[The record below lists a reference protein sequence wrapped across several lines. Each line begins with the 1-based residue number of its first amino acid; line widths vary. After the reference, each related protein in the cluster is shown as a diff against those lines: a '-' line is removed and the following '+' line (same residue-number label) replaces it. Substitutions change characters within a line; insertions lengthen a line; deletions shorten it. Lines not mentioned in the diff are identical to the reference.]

1 MSDERSGALASELR
15 RRGLEVPALLLLHAH
30 RPLRPLLADLAV
42 FLSPIS
48 RPFGGRGLRELSAG
62 LASDEAYD
70 RLLASLQDEPTEER
84 S

>member
-15 RRGLEVPALLLLHAH
+15 RRGLDVPALLLLHAH

-48 RPFGGRGLRELSAG
+48 RPFAGRVVRELTVG
-62 LASDEAYD
+62 VQSDEAYD
-70 RLLASLQDEPTEER
+70 RLIGALEDDAREAAG
-84 S
+84 

>member
-15 RRGLEVPALLLLHAH
+15 RRGLDVPALLLLDAH

-48 RPFGGRGLRELSAG
+48 RPFAGRVVRELTVG
-62 LASDEAYD
+62 VQSDEAYD
-70 RLLASLQDEPTEER
+70 RLIGALEDDAGEAAR
-84 S
+84 